1 MKILIISPN
10 LHFGGASTANRNI
23 ATMLSKAGHEV
34 VYADE
39 FLKDSGES
47 DYIYS
52 DLPVYRNRITKKYK
66 IIDHIRKNGYDMVIC
81 GMPQMMAFYLLHL
94 LYLRIFHKVRLGI
107 IFHSLCVAK
116 DLKGRVFE
124 YMIALSTI
132 IVHKL
137 FYVSE
142 YTKKSWEEY
151 ALVRM
156 SSAKPYII
164 HNAVP
169 GVGIK
174 HAPAARPRIAFV
186 GRLSSEKRPQL
197 FCSYAEALCDRYKF
211 VVWGDGPM
219 ADHLREE
226 YGSMVTFMGYE
237 NAPEKIYAQIDIL
250 MMTSE
255 FENCPM
261 VILESRTYGVP
272 VITVN
277 VGGISEIL
285 KEGYNGL
292 YFKDTDSFTD
302 LQSKIEDIISSY
314 STYQE
319 NCLNSVITLENSSV
333 LWDKAVKSTK

>member
-1 MKILIISPN
+1 
-10 LHFGGASTANRNI
+10 
-23 ATMLSKAGHEV
+23 
-34 VYADE
+34 
-39 FLKDSGES
+39 
-47 DYIYS
+47 
-52 DLPVYRNRITKKYK
+52 
-66 IIDHIRKNGYDMVIC
+66 
-81 GMPQMMAFYLLHL
+81 
-94 LYLRIFHKVRLGI
+94 
-107 IFHSLCVAK
+107 
-116 DLKGRVFE
+116 
-124 YMIALSTI
+124 
-132 IVHKL
+132 
-137 FYVSE
+137 
-142 YTKKSWEEY
+142 
-151 ALVRM
+151 
-156 SSAKPYII
+156 
-164 HNAVP
+164 
-169 GVGIK
+169 
-174 HAPAARPRIAFV
+174 
-186 GRLSSEKRPQL
+186 
-197 FCSYAEALCDRYKF
+197 
-211 VVWGDGPM
+211 
-219 ADHLREE
+219 
-226 YGSMVTFMGYE
+226 MVTFMGYE